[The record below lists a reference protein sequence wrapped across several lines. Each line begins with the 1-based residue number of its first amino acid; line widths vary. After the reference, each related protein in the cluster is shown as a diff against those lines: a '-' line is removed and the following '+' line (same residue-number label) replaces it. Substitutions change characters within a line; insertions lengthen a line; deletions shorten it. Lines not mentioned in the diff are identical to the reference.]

1 MKTILTEVEGS
12 GIQVQGKAT
21 FSYFNK
27 GTNTARHDAVS

>member
-21 FSYFNK
+21 FSLLIK
-27 GTNTARHDAVS
+27 GLTLQDMMQ